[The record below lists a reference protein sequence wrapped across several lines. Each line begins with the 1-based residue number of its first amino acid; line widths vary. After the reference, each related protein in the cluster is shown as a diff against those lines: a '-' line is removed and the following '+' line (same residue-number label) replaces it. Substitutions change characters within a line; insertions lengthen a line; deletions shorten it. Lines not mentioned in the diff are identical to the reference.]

1 MALESDFLDLMT
13 QTVTIEPY
21 TGQNASGEASYGT
34 AVSYSAR
41 VVGKSRM
48 VRNITGQEVV
58 SSKTVY
64 LYGASLSFSVKD
76 RVTLPSGNVPQT
88 PPMIAVSQFPDDEG
102 NHHSAL
108 YMQ

>member
-13 QTVTIEPY
+13 QTVTVAPY
-21 TGQNASGEASYGT
+21 SGQNGSGEASYGSP
-34 AVSYSAR
+34 VSYSAR

-48 VRNITGQEVV
+48 VRNMTGQEVL

-64 LYGASLSFSVKD
+64 LYGASLSFSTKD
-76 RVTLPSGNVPQT
+76 RVTLPNGNVPQT
-88 PPMIAVSQFPDDEG
+88 PPIIAVSQFPDDEG
-102 NHHSAL
+102 DHHSVL